1 MEARDLFREMLRD
14 QVGPA
19 LRDMGFKG
27 SGSNWRLRNEAGDWA
42 VINFQKSAYGSSGRV
57 IFYINLSFVLEPE
70 REFRAWCEDRALSR
84 VPGSFDHV
92 WDDRLDRP
100 EGEGRPR
107 EGWWDFHDGSDRKAL
122 GQEVVAAVES
132 VAMPTFRILL
142 DRKKFLTKLARGT
155 SNVMLGG
162 TLLTSGRRDLHALL
176 MNDLGRSDELAA
188 YLRDIDEEHFEGDES
203 EQPYWLRKHL
213 AVARW
218 IRRSTTEV
226 PTRDDNSR

>member
-1 MEARDLFREMLRD
+1 MDARDLFREMLRD
-14 QVGPA
+14 QVGLA

-42 VINFQKSAYGSSGRV
+42 VINFQKSAYGSSQSV
-57 IFYINLSFVLEPE
+57 TFYINLYFVLEPE
-70 REFRAWCEDRALSR
+70 REFRAWWQDRAVSR
-84 VPGSFDHV
+84 VPGSFEHV
-92 WDDRLDRP
+92 WQDRLDRP
-100 EGEGRPR
+100 EGEGRAR
-107 EGWWDFHDGSDRKAL
+107 AGWWTFGDGSDREAL
-122 GQEVVAAVES
+122 AHEVVAAVES

-142 DRKKFLTKLARGT
+142 DRKKLLTKLARGT
-155 SNVMLGG
+155 SNGMLGG

-203 EQPYWLRKHL
+203 ERPYWLRKHL

-226 PTRDDNSR
+226 RTRNDNRR